1 MHVLGLNCEFDMA
14 VRVKNTSYR
23 VLVNKSV
30 HIASIKLVELLKT
43 ISRRHRCMRS
53 GADAVMLTKPM
64 LLCVRMYCCTRV
76 TLNVY
81 SS

>member
-1 MHVLGLNCEFDMA
+1 VHVLGLNCEFDMA
-14 VRVKNTSYR
+14 VRVKYTSYR

-30 HIASIKLVELLKT
+30 HIASIKLVKT